1 LGSKAERDGFEP
13 KRRAVVATT
22 GRAVSNGS
30 SDLGGIPKTAASAS
44 RKLNYSKDRY
54 LRKSVGKI

>member
-1 LGSKAERDGFEP
+1 MNGRP
-13 KRRAVVATT
+13 KGLVVATT